1 LRSQVLTIEGKL
13 MVARSPLADFTI
25 RVVGCSNPI
34 TLETRQRRPD
44 AIPRAFRRG
53 WRGLP
58 CSGIHGQ
65 ITGSR

>member
-1 LRSQVLTIEGKL
+1 

-25 RVVGCSNPI
+25 RVVGCSDPI

-44 AIPRAFRRG
+44 AILEQLPRAFRGG